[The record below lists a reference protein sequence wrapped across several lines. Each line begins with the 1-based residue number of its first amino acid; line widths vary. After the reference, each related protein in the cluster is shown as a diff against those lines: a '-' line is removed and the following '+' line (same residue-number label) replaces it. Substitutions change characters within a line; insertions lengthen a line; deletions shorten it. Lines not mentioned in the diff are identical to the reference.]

1 MDQRGG
7 IFILCSK
14 YAACGWANKI
24 RGYVKSTTN
33 GHQAFFSPD
42 DRIKMKATSAQRQF
56 HGTHIR
62 PAQILPAAGSPLLP
76 NGYSSK

>member
-14 YAACGWANKI
+14 YGTCGWANKI

-33 GHQAFFSPD
+33 GHQALFSPD
-42 DRIKMKATSAQRQF
+42 DRLKMKVISAQRLF
-56 HGTHIR
+56 H
-62 PAQILPAAGSPLLP
+62 
-76 NGYSSK
+76 